1 MKNQI
6 VIVAVLVLMVSC
18 TSKSDS
24 KKGFEIKGVITNSP
38 EKKIYLEEIPMATM
52 QPSIVDSATISDD
65 GKYVL
70 HAGTEEARVYNIRM
84 ANAQYPLASVINDVA
99 KVTLNA
105 TYNKANKDFP
115 ESFDIKGSA
124 VSQEMKGFMEGFN
137 NKLQNIFTI
146 GRKGDSL
153 QKGGASDTV
162 LFGLQNEIMQIASGI
177 RTDLLASVEKSSNPA
192 LAMLEIGYYQST
204 ASNPNFSLQPL
215 GRDEVKKI
223 VSELSSKYPDHKGL
237 ASIKTSLEGGEG
249 KMAPEFSLPDTKG
262 QEIKLS
268 SFKGKYVLVDFWASW
283 CGPCRQENPNVVA
296 AYKKFKDKNF
306 TILGV
311 SLDRPGQKD
320 KWLKAIMDDKLTWT
334 HVSDLKY
341 WDSPVVPLY
350 KIEGIPYNVL
360 IDPTGKIVAEN
371 LRGPALEAK
380 LSEFL
385 N

>member
-6 VIVAVLVLMVSC
+6 VIVAVLALMVSC

-38 EKKIYLEEIPMATM
+38 EKKVYLEEIPMATM

>member
-6 VIVAVLVLMVSC
+6 VIVAVLALMVSC
-18 TSKSDS
+18 TSKSGS

-38 EKKIYLEEIPMATM
+38 EKKVYLEEIPMATM
-52 QPSIVDSATISDD
+52 QPSIVDSATIGDD

-70 HAGTEEARVYNIRM
+70 HAGEEEARVYNIRM

-105 TYNKANKDFP
+105 TYNKENKDFP

-124 VSQEMKGFMEGFN
+124 VSQEMKEFMEGFN
-137 NKLQNIFTI
+137 NRLQNIFTL

-177 RTDLLASVEKSSNPA
+177 RTDLLASAEKSSNPA
-192 LAMLEIGYYQST
+192 LTMLEIGYYQST
-204 ASNPNFSLQPL
+204 ASNPNFGLEPL
-215 GRDEVKKI
+215 GKDEVKKI
-223 VSELSSKYPDHKGL
+223 VNDLSSKHSDHKGL
-237 ASIKTSLEGGEG
+237 ASIKTSLEGVEG

-262 QEIKLS
+262 EEIKLS

-320 KWLKAIMDDKLTWT
+320 KWLKAIMDDKLTWS
-334 HVSDLKY
+334 HVSDLQY

-360 IDPTGKIVAEN
+360 IDPSGKIVAEN

>member
-6 VIVAVLVLMVSC
+6 VIATVLALIVSC

-24 KKGFEIKGVITNSP
+24 NGGFEVKGKITNSP
-38 EKKIYLEEIPMATM
+38 EKKVYLEEIPMVTM
-52 QPSIVDSATISDD
+52 QPSVVDSATIGDD

-105 TYNKANKDFP
+105 NYNKENKDFP
-115 ESFDIKGSA
+115 ESFDVKGSA
-124 VSQEMKGFMEGFN
+124 VSQEMKDFMEAFN

-153 QKGGASDTV
+153 QKLGVSDTV
-162 LFGLQNEIMQIASGI
+162 LFGMQNEMKQIASGI
-177 RTDLLASVEKSSNPA
+177 RTDLLSSVEKASNPA
-192 LAMLEIGYYQST
+192 LVMLEIGYYQST
-204 ASNPNFSLQPL
+204 ASNPNFGLEPL
-215 GRDEVKKI
+215 GREEVKK
-223 VSELSSKYPDHKGL
+223 VVNDLYSKFSNHKGL
-237 ASIKTSLEGGEG
+237 ASIKASLEGVKG

-262 QEIKLS
+262 EEIKLS
-268 SFKGKYVLVDFWASW
+268 SFRGKYVLVDFWASW
-283 CGPCRQENPNVVA
+283 CSPCRQENPTVVA

-334 HVSDLKY
+334 HVSDLQF

-360 IDPTGKIVAEN
+360 IDPSGKIVAEN

-380 LSEFL
+380 LAEFL

>member
-6 VIVAVLVLMVSC
+6 VIIAVLALVASC
-18 TSKSDS
+18 TSKSDNA
-24 KKGFEIKGVITNSP
+24 KGFEVKGVITNSP
-38 EKKIYLEEIPMATM
+38 EKKVYMEEIPMATM
-52 QPSIVDSATISDD
+52 QPSVVDSATIDAN

-70 HAGTEEARVYNIRM
+70 HAVKEEARVYNIRM

-105 TYNKANKDFP
+105 TFNKENKDFP

-124 VSQEMKGFMEGFN
+124 ASQAMKGFMENFN

-162 LFGLQNEIMQIASGI
+162 LFGLQNEIMQIATSI
-177 RTDLLASVEKSSNPA
+177 RTDLLASIEKSSNPA

-204 ASNPNFSLQPL
+204 ASNPNFSLEPL
-215 GRDEVKKI
+215 GKDEVKKI
-223 VSELSSKYPDHKGL
+223 VNDLSSKYPDHKGL
-237 ASIKTSLEGGEG
+237 ASIRTSLEGIEG
-249 KMAPEFSLPDTKG
+249 KMAPEFSLPDTNG
-262 QEIKLS
+262 EEIKLS

-283 CGPCRQENPNVVA
+283 CSPCRQENPNVVA

-334 HVSDLKY
+334 HVSDLQY
-341 WDSPVVPLY
+341 WNSSVVPLY

-360 IDPTGKIVAEN
+360 IDPSGKIVAEN

>member
-6 VIVAVLVLMVSC
+6 VIVAVVALLVSC

-24 KKGFEIKGVITNSP
+24 KKGFEVKGVITNSP

-70 HAGTEEARVYNIRM
+70 HATTAEARVYNIRM

-105 TYNKANKDFP
+105 MYNKENKDFP

-124 VSQEMKGFMEGFN
+124 VSQEMKDFMEGFN

-153 QKGGASDTV
+153 QKAGAADSV
-162 LFGLQNEIMQIASGI
+162 FLSMENEIMQIASGI
-177 RTDLLASVEKSSNPA
+177 RTDLLSAVEKSSNPA
-192 LAMLEIGYYQST
+192 LAMLELGYYQST
-204 ASNPNFSLQPL
+204 ASNPNFSLEPL

-223 VSELSSKYPDHKGL
+223 VNDLSLKFPEHKGL
-237 ASIKTSLEGGEG
+237 ASIKTSLEGVEG

-262 QEIKLS
+262 EAIKLS
-268 SFKGKYVLVDFWASW
+268 SFRGKYVLVDFWASW

-296 AYKKFKDKNF
+296 AYNKFKDKNF

-334 HVSDLKY
+334 HVSDLQY

-360 IDPTGKIVAEN
+360 VDPSGKIIAEN

-380 LSEFL
+380 LSEIL

>member
-6 VIVAVLVLMVSC
+6 VIVAVLALMVSC
-18 TSKSDS
+18 TSKKDS
-24 KKGFEIKGVITNSP
+24 KKGFEVKGVITNSP

-52 QPSIVDSATISDD
+52 QPSIVDSATIGDD

-84 ANAQYPLASVINDVA
+84 VNAQYPLASVINDVA

-105 TYNKANKDFP
+105 TYNKENKDFP

-124 VSQEMKGFMEGFN
+124 VSQEMKNFMEGFN
-137 NKLQNIFTI
+137 KKLENIFII

-153 QKGGASDTV
+153 QKAGASDSA
-162 LFGLQNEIMQIASGI
+162 LLGLQNEIMQIASGI
-177 RTDLLASVEKSSNPA
+177 RTNLLSSLEKSSNPA

-204 ASNPNFSLQPL
+204 ASNPNFGLEPL
-215 GRDEVKKI
+215 GKDEVKK
-223 VSELSSKYPDHKGL
+223 VVTSLSSKYPDHKGL
-237 ASIKTSLEGGEG
+237 ASIKTSLEGVEG

-262 QEIKLS
+262 EEVKLS

-283 CGPCRQENPNVVA
+283 CSPCRQENPTVVA

-360 IDPTGKIVAEN
+360 IDPSGKIVAEN
-371 LRGPALEAK
+371 LRGSALEAK
-380 LSEFL
+380 LTEIL

>member
-6 VIVAVLVLMVSC
+6 VIVAVLALMVSC

>member
-6 VIVAVLVLMVSC
+6 VIVAVLALMVSC

-24 KKGFEIKGVITNSP
+24 KNGFEVKGVITNSS
-38 EKKIYLEEIPMATM
+38 EKKVYLEEIPMATM
-52 QPSIVDSATISDD
+52 QPSVVDSATIGDD

-70 HAGTEEARVYNIRM
+70 HAGKEEARVYNIRM

-105 TYNKANKDFP
+105 TYNKENKDFP

-124 VSQEMKGFMEGFN
+124 VSQEMKSFMEGFN
-137 NKLQNIFTI
+137 NNLQNIFTI

-153 QKGGASDTV
+153 QKAGASDTV
-162 LFGLQNEIMQIASGI
+162 LFGLQNEIMQIASAM
-177 RTDLLASVEKSSNPA
+177 RTNLLSSLEISTNPA
-192 LAMLEIGYYQST
+192 LAMLKIGYYQST
-204 ASNPNFSLQPL
+204 ASNPNFSLEPL
-215 GRDEVKKI
+215 GKDEVKKI
-223 VSELSSKYPDHKGL
+223 VGNLSSKYPEHKGL
-237 ASIKTSLEGGEG
+237 ASIKTSLEGVEG

-262 QEIKLS
+262 EEIKLS
-268 SFKGKYVLVDFWASW
+268 TFRGKYVLVDFWASW

-334 HVSDLKY
+334 HVSDLQY

-360 IDPTGKIVAEN
+360 VDPSGKVVAEN
-371 LRGPALEAK
+371 LRGADLEAK
-380 LSEFL
+380 LSEIL

>member
-311 SLDRPGQKD
+311 SFDRPGQKD